1 MADQTSIFKAVKVGS
16 GMGLHARPA
25 AQIVHLANRFKAELK
40 LRRSDGKGNEA
51 DCRSVLAMLML
62 AACKDTDLILRGC
75 GEDAADAVETVADY
89 FNRNF
94 DEN

>member
-1 MADQTSIFKAVKVGS
+1 MSNAVLTEKVTVGNK
-16 GMGLHARPA
+16 MGLHARPA
-25 AQIVHLANRFKAELK
+25 AKLASIAGGFSSALK
-40 LRRSDGKGNEA
+40 LKNNNGSEA

-62 AACKDTDLILRGC
+62 AAAKDTELELRAC
-75 GEDAADAVETVADY
+75 GEDAGEALEALSGY

>member
-1 MADQTSIFKAVKVGS
+1 MAAEECVRTVKIGNT
-16 GMGLHARPA
+16 MGLHARPA
-25 AQIVHLANRFKAELK
+25 AQIVHLANRFKAGLK
-40 LRRSDGKGNEA
+40 LRRSDGSGNEA

-62 AACKDTDLILRGC
+62 AAAKDTELELRAC
-75 GEDAADAVETVADY
+75 GEDAGEALEALSGY